1 MSYTHCEEIA
11 VRVMMKNSLVVLL
24 FLLPFMVK
32 SATVECNIGLNV
44 GIFHP
49 TDAILQRYFDRSNI
63 CTYGV
68 NCSVVNIRNNLG
80 AFLKFQ
86 RFSFN
91 VTDTLGDEHLR
102 GNWFTFGLEKVIP
115 ISFVS
120 LYGRLG
126 VTLHYDSYDLFLSN
140 IRLGFQPCLGIR
152 LNVTRRIKPFFE
164 IDYEYTK
171 LSVPAYVNMIPT
183 RHQEYL
189 AGKDFQAGGILI
201 NAGISF
207 TF

>member
-1 MSYTHCEEIA
+1 
-11 VRVMMKNSLVVLL
+11 MKNAIGILL
-24 FLLPFMVK
+24 FLLPFVVK
-32 SATVECNIGLNV
+32 SATVEWNIDLNV

-49 TDAILQRYFDRSNI
+49 TDTILQRYFNRSNV

-80 AFLKFQ
+80 AFFKFQ
-86 RFSFN
+86 RFSFD
-91 VTDTLGDEHLR
+91 VSDTLGDEHVR

-115 ISFVS
+115 ISLVF

-126 VTLHYDSYDLFLSN
+126 VTLHYDSYDLFLNN
-140 IRLGFQPCLGIR
+140 IRLGFQPGLGIG
-152 LNVTRRIKPFFE
+152 LSVTRRIKPFFE
-164 IDYEYTK
+164 IDYEYTR
-171 LSVPAYVNMIPT
+171 LSIPTYVNMIPT

-189 AGKDFQAGGILI
+189 AGKDFQAGGILV

-207 TF
+207 TL